1 MQRSGLVMRAMFCVL
16 SVFWLVGCGGVRI
29 GLVTDTG
36 SIQDRGFNESAWK
49 GVQSAGGELKLQE
62 GNGYRYIESKTA
74 GDYAG
79 NIDKLATDGI
89 NVIVTVGFSL
99 AEATLAAAKKYPNVR
114 FIGVDQFRDPSDTSA
129 PNYVGLIFDEA
140 QAGYLAGILAA
151 SLSKSKKIG
160 GVYGLAIPPVIRF
173 KQGYEQGAK
182 LVDAATTVFSIF
194 HPPGDNAF
202 VNAPWGAQQ
211 AQKYLDDGADVVFGA
226 GGQTGNGALELFA
239 GERTDKQKEL
249 FCIGVDVDQYE
260 TIKSARP
267 CLVSSA
273 VKKIT
278 EGVAE
283 LINKANAGSFPK
295 GGNFTGKIGLA
306 PFHDFDGQISQ
317 AIKDK
322 LTDTQKKLESGE
334 IKVTVNLDSP

>member
-1 MQRSGLVMRAMFCVL
+1 MKRLSMATRMVLCAL
-16 SVFWLVGCGGVRI
+16 SVFWLYGCGGVRI

-49 GVQSAGGELKLQE
+49 GVESAGKTLSLKE
-62 GNGYRYIESKTA
+62 GDGYRYVESKTA

-79 NIDKLATDGI
+79 NIDKLVADGVTI
-89 NVIVTVGFSL
+89 IVTVGFSL

-114 FIGVDQFRDPSDTSA
+114 FVGVDQFRDPSDTSG

-140 QAGYLAGILAA
+140 QAGYLAGILAG
-151 SLSKSKKIG
+151 SLSKTKKIG

-182 LVDAATTVFSIF
+182 SVDAAMTVFSIF
-194 HPPGDNAF
+194 HPAGDNAF
-202 VNAPWGAQQ
+202 VDAPWGAQQ
-211 AQKYLDDGADVVFGA
+211 AQKFLTDGADVVFGA

-260 TIKSARP
+260 TVKSARP

-283 LINKANAGSFPK
+283 LISKANAGSFPK

-306 PFHDFDGQISQ
+306 PFHDFDAKIEQ
-317 AIKDK
+317 AVKDK
-322 LTDTQKKLESGE
+322 LTDAQKKLESGD
-334 IKVTVNLDSP
+334 IKVKVDLNTP